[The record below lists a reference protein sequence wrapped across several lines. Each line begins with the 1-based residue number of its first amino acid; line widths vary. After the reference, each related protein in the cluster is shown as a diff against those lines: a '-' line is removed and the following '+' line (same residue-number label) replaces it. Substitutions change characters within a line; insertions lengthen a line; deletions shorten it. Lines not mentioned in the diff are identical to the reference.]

1 MWQLLLAAAAAAG
14 STGLF
19 AKRFFWFRPNSI
31 ECEAQDDQYQKQQ
44 TNPFDDD
51 AKYQASVIP
60 TGSTLNESRC
70 EINCENQEG
79 IFRFS
84 SSGSEFGPR
93 SRKNGG
99 VNSKKV
105 ENDKRRGRGGG
116 IEVCRRRVTV
126 CLKKRRTSKN
136 VSAKRGSCSSKD
148 SSLFNWG
155 LGVGIMYM
163 MSAGKAE
170 ISKLNTT
177 MDETAKVVQELKSE
191 LRKRK
196 SSHRL
201 QDFTSA
207 NTEKISSK
215 ETRQVLIKSR
225 VGNGD
230 FIDNKVFGFPRV
242 DDGEYESSVLTEEQ
256 DPEVQEMDQ
265 LEAELES
272 ELQKLPWYTTETL
285 GHEDVKPNLDEWQS
299 SDYCQSLGV
308 SPSELKQKLSH
319 LLIKQQE
326 NQIVDLESELHSAQ
340 SKLCEKE
347 TELQALKDCVKRLT
361 EFSLSTVS
369 GRIYSPPTLTFT
381 YSLLNFLSY
390 GETEAQ
396 PEGQECTREWN
407 CNNQIELESMK
418 KDRLRI
424 GGAMVDFEKIDLF

>member
-19 AKRFFWFRPNSI
+19 AKRFFSFRPNSI

-44 TNPFDDD
+44 ANPFDDD
-51 AKYQASVIP
+51 AKYQACLVP
-60 TGSTLNESRC
+60 TGSSESGY
-70 EINCENQEG
+70 ESNCENQEG

-84 SSGSEFGPR
+84 SSGSGFGPG
-93 SRKNGG
+93 SRKKGG

-105 ENDKRRGRGGG
+105 ENEKRRGRRGG
-116 IEVCRRRVTV
+116 IEVCRRRVFV

-136 VSAKRGSCSSKD
+136 VSAKCGFSSSKD

-177 MDETAKVVQELKSE
+177 MDETAKVVKELKSE
-191 LRKRK
+191 LCKRK
-196 SSHRL
+196 SSHSL

-207 NTEKISSK
+207 NTEKISGK
-215 ETRQVLIKSR
+215 ETQQVLIKSR
-225 VGNGD
+225 NGNRD
-230 FIDNKVFGFPRV
+230 FIDDKVFGFPQA

-256 DPEVQEMDQ
+256 DPEVREMDQ

-272 ELQKLPWYTTETL
+272 ELQKLPWCTTEAS
-285 GHEDVKPNLDEWQS
+285 GHEDMRPNLDES

-369 GRIYSPPTLTFT
+369 D
-381 YSLLNFLSY
+381 

-396 PEGQECTREWN
+396 EQECTREWN
-407 CNNQIELESMK
+407 CNNQIELETMK
-418 KDRLRI
+418 KSVVGMKRP
-424 GGAMVDFEKIDLF
+424 IDHS

>member
-1 MWQLLLAAAAAAG
+1 MWQLLLAAAAAAAAG

-19 AKRFFWFRPNSI
+19 AKRLFWFRPNSI
-31 ECEAQDDQYQKQQ
+31 ECEAQDDRYQKQQ

-60 TGSTLNESRC
+60 TGSTLIESGC

-84 SSGSEFGPR
+84 SSGSRFGPG
-93 SRKNGG
+93 SRKKGG

-105 ENDKRRGRGGG
+105 ENEKRRGRGDGG
-116 IEVCRRRVTV
+116 IEVCRRRVAV
-126 CLKKRRTSKN
+126 CLKKRRTIKN

-196 SSHRL
+196 SSHSL

-207 NTEKISSK
+207 NTEKISGK
-215 ETRQVLIKSR
+215 ETEQVLIKSR
-225 VGNGD
+225 NGNGD

-256 DPEVQEMDQ
+256 DPEVREMDQ
-265 LEAELES
+265 LEAEFES
-272 ELQKLPWYTTETL
+272 ELQKLPWYTAEAL
-285 GHEDVKPNLDEWQS
+285 GHEDMKPNLDES
-299 SDYCQSLGV
+299 SDYCQGLGV

-369 GRIYSPPTLTFT
+369 D
-381 YSLLNFLSY
+381 

-418 KDRLRI
+418 KSVVVGMKRP
-424 GGAMVDFEKIDLF
+424 IDNS